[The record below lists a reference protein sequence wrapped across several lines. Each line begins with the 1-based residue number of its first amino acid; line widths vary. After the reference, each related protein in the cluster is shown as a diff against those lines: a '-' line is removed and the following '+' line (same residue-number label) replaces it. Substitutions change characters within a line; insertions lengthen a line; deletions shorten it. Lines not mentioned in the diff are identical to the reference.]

1 MNSVVLGSL
10 HCIEFITTEK
20 SVCIISFKICESNP
34 DPVES
39 KKKKQKK
46 QEHNEKKKKL
56 LSPQQTGNIRTV
68 PKMPEWITRAIQ
80 RQSHL

>member
-46 QEHNEKKKKL
+46 QEHNEKKKATEPTTDRKHQDC
-56 LSPQQTGNIRTV
+56 SKN
-68 PKMPEWITRAIQ
+68 A
-80 RQSHL
+80 